1 MGIVSCVVLNCVPL
15 LIVKSHF
22 MGMTITYSLMYSF
35 IHILISSFCMTLKF
49 SLQWG
54 RNLSLFKLGAVRSK
68 ECLRQM
74 DLTRFK
80 LKSKWIWPN
89 SKCKRFNF
97 QNECLSKEVAID
109 GKIIL
114 DDNPVCQSSS
124 EFNFSFSWNK
134 ISIQT
139 TETDIRFPAIK
150 MTFTRRHASYF
161 EAHFVLNKKESNIMS
176 PKGSFIFKMWG
187 CHLPIAF
194 LHLFSYLPHTCTKKI
209 NFIVSKMPKALLCK
223 KTWDFYLMFIEFL
236 IFVKLQYMH

>member
-1 MGIVSCVVLNCVPL
+1 MCCIELRSVIDCEKPL
-15 LIVKSHF
+15 YGDGNYIF
-22 MGMTITYSLMYSF
+22 MYSF

-161 EAHFVLNKKESNIMS
+161 EAHFLLNKKESNIMS

-194 LHLFSYLPHTCTKKI
+194 LHLFCTFFAIYHIRVLKKSILSYQKCLKLYCARKLGI
-209 NFIVSKMPKALLCK
+209 FI
-223 KTWDFYLMFIEFL
+223 
-236 IFVKLQYMH
+236 